1 MLFNGLDVRHGYD
14 TLGPLDYNCFA
25 SVSAIRYDA
34 RLCFTDQSQFVH
46 TPDYEHKPTPE
57 ETEIERLCDE
67 ERYMEMSKD
76 MTEHEIE
83 QGN

>member
-1 MLFNGLDVRHGYD
+1 MMQG
-14 TLGPLDYNCFA
+14 C
-25 SVSAIRYDA
+25 VSPTSHSLY
-34 RLCFTDQSQFVH
+34 THQ
-46 TPDYEHKPTPE
+46 TYEHKPTPE